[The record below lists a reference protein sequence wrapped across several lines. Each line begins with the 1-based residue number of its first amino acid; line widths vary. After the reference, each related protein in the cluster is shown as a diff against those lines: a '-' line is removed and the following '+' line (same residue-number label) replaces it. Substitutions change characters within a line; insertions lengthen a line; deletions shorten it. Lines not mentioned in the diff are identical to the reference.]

1 MTGATGELSPHT
13 QACDCG
19 FLLFIP
25 VHHFRLV
32 LRWLCCL
39 RLRMAFVMYVY
50 KKGENREKYRNK
62 KSLIYTCK
70 RKVWLHHGLNI
81 INLIGQ
87 VALQVSRLVLRLVL
101 ICQSQ
106 VHMVLFILC
115 FPHQESHKT
124 GVNDIGVL
132 TFSAAFSSFNRSPP
146 CAAHHVFAS
155 TQLLRFT
162 HRNR

>member
-25 VHHFRLV
+25 VHHFRVV

-70 RKVWLHHGLNI
+70 RKVWLHHGLN
-81 INLIGQ
+81 N
-87 VALQVSRLVLRLVL
+87 RLSCSPSVETCTWAGAYLSIQSPHSLV
-101 ICQSQ
+101 
-106 VHMVLFILC
+106 HFIC

-124 GVNDIGVL
+124 GVDDIGVL